1 MKSDGVAK
9 TMRLDLARYREV
21 AAFAQFG
28 SDLDAGTQQQLRRGD
43 RLIELLKQPQ
53 HQPLPVEKEIVSI
66 FCGSNGYLDD
76 LELSDIARFE
86 LEFLAYMDQNH
97 GDILNETQRRT
108 HRTVEPSGQHF
119 QSIFPT
125 QRSTIG

>member
-1 MKSDGVAK
+1 
-9 TMRLDLARYREV
+9 MRLDLARYREV

-43 RLIELLKQPQ
+43 RLIELLKQLQ

-86 LEFLAYMDQNH
+86 LEFLAYMDQDH
-97 GDILNETQRRT
+97 SDILNEIVATGNLSDELTEQLNQAVST
-108 HRTVEPSGQHF
+108 FKASFQPSDQ
-119 QSIFPT
+119 Q
-125 QRSTIG
+125 